1 MASKNIE
8 TLDITGLADM
18 TGNIYET
25 VVIASRRA
33 RQIAART
40 KEDLDAQL
48 AFYDDLGLIEP
59 ADEMRTNEDQLKI
72 SLEFERRPKAPA
84 LAFEEL
90 QNNQVYFRNAGSNQD
105 DSL

>member
-1 MASKNIE
+1 MASKDIE
-8 TLDITGLADM
+8 TLDTTGLAAM

-33 RQIAART
+33 RQLAART

-48 AFYDDLGLIEP
+48 AYYDDLGLVEP
-59 ADEMRTNEDQLKI
+59 AEEMRSNEDQLKI
-72 SLEFERRPKAPA
+72 SLEFERRPKAAA

-90 QNNQVYFRNAGSNQD
+90 QNDQVYFRNAGTD
-105 DSL
+105 PEASL